1 MGEYTPKKPKGK
13 YTPKAKPV
21 GYQRNTGF
29 PYGDAP
35 GRLDGLN
42 TAMQMTPGLSFGGA
56 PAVVPSA
63 WDKTFGQSFDPRP
76 SVGAVNAAQS
86 IWDGQTLFD
95 AAGSAG
101 LMDTQGINQFQFG
114 NTNPAFPNSPTYGV
128 APVKLPGIAE
138 DKPFSLSDWGSK
150 NKDLIAGGVGI
161 ANSLA
166 NAYFGWKNL
175 GLAKD
180 QFNFQKESWNK
191 NFANQVITTNNQ
203 LEEQAR
209 KRYSNSPTSNMTPE
223 EYMAKHRVQ

>member
-1 MGEYTPKKPKGK
+1 MGGKYRGKGKTTVTPK
-13 YTPKAKPV
+13 
-21 GYQRNTGF
+21 GYQRNTDF

-63 WDKTFGQSFDPRP
+63 WDKTFGQSYDPRP
-76 SVGAVNAAQS
+76 SVGAVNAAQG

-114 NTNPAFPNSPTYGV
+114 KPTLANSPSFGV
-128 APVKLPGIAE
+128 IPTDIDPP
-138 DKPFSLSDWGSK
+138 KPFSFSDWGSK
-150 NKDLIAGGVGI
+150 NKDLINGGVGI

-209 KRYSNSPTSNMTPE
+209 KRYSNSPTSNITPE

>member
-1 MGEYTPKKPKGK
+1 MGGKYRGKGK

-35 GRLDGLN
+35 GRLDGLS
-42 TAMQMTPGLSFGGA
+42 TAMQLTPGLSFGGA
-56 PAVVPSA
+56 PAVVPTA
-63 WDKTFGQSFDPRP
+63 WDKTFGQFYDTRP
-76 SVGAVNAAQS
+76 SVEAAAAGAN
-86 IWDGQTLFD
+86 ILDGQTLFD

-101 LMDTQGINQFQFG
+101 LMDTQGINQFQFEKP
-114 NTNPAFPNSPTYGV
+114 TLANSPSFGV
-128 APVKLPGIAE
+128 TAPLPVDTPE
-138 DKPFSLSDWGSK
+138 SFSFADWGSK

-180 QFNFQKESWNK
+180 QFNFQKDSWNK

>member
-21 GYQRNTGF
+21 GYQRNSDF

-35 GRLDGLN
+35 GRLDGLS

-76 SVGAVNAAQS
+76 SVGAVNAAQG

-114 NTNPAFPNSPTYGV
+114 KPTLANSPSFGV
-128 APVKLPGIAE
+128 TAPLPV
-138 DKPFSLSDWGSK
+138 DTPKSFSFADWGSK

-180 QFNFQKESWNK
+180 QFGFQKDAWNK

>member
-1 MGEYTPKKPKGK
+1 MAEVKAKVKGKVKTKPYEYTG
-13 YTPKAKPV
+13 TPGV
-21 GYQRNTGF
+21 
-29 PYGDAP
+29 
-35 GRLDGLN
+35 
-42 TAMQMTPGLSFGGA
+42 QMTPGLSFGGA

-76 SVGAVNAAQS
+76 SVGAAAVGAN
-86 IWDGQTLFD
+86 ILDGQTLFD

-101 LMDTQGINQFQFG
+101 LMDTQGINQFQFDKP
-114 NTNPAFPNSPTYGV
+114 TLANSPSFGV
-128 APVKLPGIAE
+128 APTTLDIDTP
-138 DKPFSLSDWGSK
+138 KPFSLSDWGSK
-150 NKDLIAGGVGI
+150 NKDLITGGVGI
-161 ANSLA
+161 ANALA

-191 NFANQVITTNNQ
+191 NFANQVTTTNNQ

-209 KRYSNSPTSNMTPE
+209 RRYISSPTTNITPE

>member
-1 MGEYTPKKPKGK
+1 MGGKTKPKYSSGIK
-13 YTPKAKPV
+13 
-21 GYQRNTGF
+21 F
-29 PYGDAP
+29 S
-35 GRLDGLN
+35 N
-42 TAMQMTPGLSFGGA
+42 TAGKGTRGIDFNIPSANAGISGVPTNNTFNWQNFADPSIYGTTVA
-56 PAVVPSA
+56 PA
-63 WDKTFGQSFDPRP
+63 
-76 SVGAVNAAQS
+76 SVGSSQPYNFNTSPVDFTNSTQS
-86 IWDGQTLFD
+86 NLSTGLLNLQSPQGTPDF
-95 AAGSAG
+95 GSLSA
-101 LMDTQGINQFQFG
+101 
-114 NTNPAFPNSPTYGV
+114 PTFSGSDV
-128 APVKLPGIAE
+128 P
-138 DKPFSLSDWGSK
+138 DKPFSFADWGSK
-150 NKDLIAGGVGI
+150 NKDLINGGVGI

>member
-1 MGEYTPKKPKGK
+1 MAEYTPKKPKGK

-21 GYQRNTGF
+21 GYQRNTDF

-35 GRLDGLN
+35 GRLDGLS

-76 SVGAVNAAQS
+76 SVGAVNAAQG

-114 NTNPAFPNSPTYGV
+114 KPTLANSPSFGV
-128 APVKLPGIAE
+128 TAPLPV
-138 DKPFSLSDWGSK
+138 DPPKSFSFADWGSK

-166 NAYFGWKNL
+166 NAYFGWKNM

-180 QFNFQKESWNK
+180 QFNFQKDSWNK

>member
-1 MGEYTPKKPKGK
+1 MAEYTPKKPKGK

-21 GYQRNTGF
+21 GYQRNSDF

-76 SVGAVNAAQS
+76 SVGAVNAAQG

-114 NTNPAFPNSPTYGV
+114 KPTLANSPSFGV
-128 APVKLPGIAE
+128 TAPLPVDTPE
-138 DKPFSLSDWGSK
+138 SFSFADWGSK

-180 QFNFQKESWNK
+180 QFNFQKDSWNK

>member
-21 GYQRNTGF
+21 GYQRNTDF

-35 GRLDGLN
+35 GRLDGLS

-76 SVGAVNAAQS
+76 STGAVNAAQG

-95 AAGSAG
+95 AASGAG

-114 NTNPAFPNSPTYGV
+114 KPTLANSPSFGV
-128 APVKLPGIAE
+128 TAPLPV
-138 DKPFSLSDWGSK
+138 DTPKSFSFADWGSK

-180 QFNFQKESWNK
+180 QFGFQKDAWNK

>member
-1 MGEYTPKKPKGK
+1 MGGKYRGKGKTTVTPK
-13 YTPKAKPV
+13 

-76 SVGAVNAAQS
+76 SSGAVNAAQS

-128 APVKLPGIAE
+128 APVKLPGMAE
-138 DKPFSLSDWGSK
+138 DKPFSFSDWGSK

-180 QFNFQKESWNK
+180 QFNFQKDSWNK
-191 NFANQVITTNNQ
+191 NFANQVTTTNNQ

-209 KRYSNSPTSNMTPE
+209 KRYSNSPTSNITPE

>member
-1 MGEYTPKKPKGK
+1 MGGKYRGKGKTTVTPK
-13 YTPKAKPV
+13 
-21 GYQRNTGF
+21 GYQRNTDF

-76 SVGAVNAAQS
+76 SSGAVNAAQS

>member
-1 MGEYTPKKPKGK
+1 MAKYTPKKPKGK
-13 YTPKAKPV
+13 TKPYVYT
-21 GYQRNTGF
+21 G
-29 PYGDAP
+29 AP
-35 GRLDGLN
+35 SLE
-42 TAMQMTPGLSFGGA
+42 MTPGLSFGGA

-76 SVGAVNAAQS
+76 STGAVNAAQG

-114 NTNPAFPNSPTYGV
+114 KPTLANSPSFGV
-128 APVKLPGIAE
+128 TPTDIDTP
-138 DKPFSLSDWGSK
+138 KPFSFSDWGSK
-150 NKDLIAGGVGI
+150 NKDLINGGVGI

-180 QFNFQKESWNK
+180 QFNFQKDSWNK

>member
-13 YTPKAKPV
+13 GKATVTPK
-21 GYQRNTGF
+21 GYQRNTDF

-35 GRLDGLN
+35 GRLDGLS

-76 SVGAVNAAQS
+76 SVGAAAAVAN
-86 IWDGQTLFD
+86 ILDGQTLFD

-101 LMDTQGINQFQFG
+101 LMDTTGINQFQFG
-114 NTNPAFPNSPTYGV
+114 KPTLANSPSYGV
-128 APVKLPGIAE
+128 TPTDIDTP
-138 DKPFSLSDWGSK
+138 KPFSFADWGSK

-166 NAYFGWKNL
+166 NAYFGWKNM

-191 NFANQVITTNNQ
+191 NFANQVTTTNNQ

-209 KRYSNSPTSNMTPE
+209 RRYISSPTTNISPE
-223 EYMAKHRVQ
+223 EYMAKHGVK

>member
-1 MGEYTPKKPKGK
+1 MAEVKAKVKGKVKTKPYEYTG
-13 YTPKAKPV
+13 TPGV
-21 GYQRNTGF
+21 
-29 PYGDAP
+29 
-35 GRLDGLN
+35 
-42 TAMQMTPGLSFGGA
+42 QMTPGLSFGGA

-76 SVGAVNAAQS
+76 SVGAAAAGAN
-86 IWDGQTLFD
+86 ILDGQTLFD
-95 AAGSAG
+95 AAGKAG

-161 ANSLA
+161 ANALA

-180 QFNFQKESWNK
+180 QFNFQKDSWNK
-191 NFANQVITTNNQ
+191 NFANQVSTTNSQ

-209 KRYSNSPTSNMTPE
+209 KRYNASPTTNISPE
-223 EYMAKHRVQ
+223 EYMAKHGVK

>member
-1 MGEYTPKKPKGK
+1 MGVKYRGKGKTTVTPK
-13 YTPKAKPV
+13 
-21 GYQRNTGF
+21 GYQRNSAF

-35 GRLDGLN
+35 GRLDGLS

-63 WDKTFGQSFDPRP
+63 WDKTFGQFFDPRP
-76 SVGAVNAAQS
+76 SVGAVNAAQG

-114 NTNPAFPNSPTYGV
+114 KPTLANSPSFGV
-128 APVKLPGIAE
+128 TPTDIDTPE
-138 DKPFSLSDWGSK
+138 PFSFSDWGSK

-180 QFNFQKESWNK
+180 QFNFQKDAWNK

>member
-1 MGEYTPKKPKGK
+1 MGGKYKGK
-13 YTPKAKPV
+13 GKTVVTPTGKINSGSGINFSSTPV
-21 GYQRNTGF
+21 TNSSDFNWQNFADPSMYGSSMSPAVGGMPQGFNFNTSSIDFNGNTPTGLGGTNFGSMNLQTPNMSTDFGGF
-29 PYGDAP
+29 S
-35 GRLDGLN
+35 
-42 TAMQMTPGLSFGGA
+42 TPGFSGSD
-56 PAVVPSA
+56 VP
-63 WDKTFGQSFDPRP
+63 
-76 SVGAVNAAQS
+76 N
-86 IWDGQTLFD
+86 
-95 AAGSAG
+95 
-101 LMDTQGINQFQFG
+101 
-114 NTNPAFPNSPTYGV
+114 
-128 APVKLPGIAE
+128 
-138 DKPFSLSDWGSK
+138 KPFSFSDWGSK
-150 NKDLIAGGVGI
+150 NKDLINGGVGI

>member
-1 MGEYTPKKPKGK
+1 MGGK
-13 YTPKAKPV
+13 YRGNGKTTVTPR
-21 GYQRNTGF
+21 GYQRNTDF

-63 WDKTFGQSFDPRP
+63 WDKTFGQTFDPRP
-76 SVGAVNAAQS
+76 SVGAAAVGAN
-86 IWDGQTLFD
+86 ILDGQTLFD

-101 LMDTQGINQFQFG
+101 LMDTTGINQFQFG
-114 NTNPAFPNSPTYGV
+114 KPTLANSPSFGV
-128 APVKLPGIAE
+128 TAPPPVDTP
-138 DKPFSLSDWGSK
+138 KPFSFADWGSK
-150 NKDLIAGGVGI
+150 NKDLINGGVGI

-180 QFNFQKESWNK
+180 QFNFQKDSWNK
-191 NFANQVITTNNQ
+191 NFANQVTTTNNQ

-209 KRYSNSPTSNMTPE
+209 KRYSNSPTSNITPE
-223 EYMAKHRVQ
+223 EYMAKHGVK

>member
-1 MGEYTPKKPKGK
+1 MGDKYKGKGKTAVTPKGF
-13 YTPKAKPV
+13 
-21 GYQRNTGF
+21 QRNTGF

-42 TAMQMTPGLSFGGA
+42 TTMQMTPGLSFGGA

-76 SVGAVNAAQS
+76 SVGAAAVGAN
-86 IWDGQTLFD
+86 ILDGQTLFD

-101 LMDTQGINQFQFG
+101 LMDTTGINQFQFG
-114 NTNPAFPNSPTYGV
+114 KPTLANSPSFGV
-128 APVKLPGIAE
+128 TPTGI
-138 DKPFSLSDWGSK
+138 DTPKPFSFADWGSK
-150 NKDLIAGGVGI
+150 NKDLINGGVGI

-175 GLAKD
+175 GLSKD
-180 QFNFQKESWNK
+180 QFGFQKESWNK

>member
-21 GYQRNTGF
+21 GYQRNSDF

-63 WDKTFGQSFDPRP
+63 WDKTFGQSFDRRRP
-76 SVGAVNAAQS
+76 SVGAAAAGAN
-86 IWDGQTLFD
+86 ILDGQTLFD

-101 LMDTQGINQFQFG
+101 LMDTQGINQFQFDKP
-114 NTNPAFPNSPTYGV
+114 TLANSPSFGV
-128 APVKLPGIAE
+128 IPTDIDTP
-138 DKPFSLSDWGSK
+138 KPFSFSDWGSK
-150 NKDLIAGGVGI
+150 NKDLINGGVGI

-180 QFNFQKESWNK
+180 QFNFQKDAWNK

>member
-1 MGEYTPKKPKGK
+1 MATVTTKGKVKTKPYEYTG
-13 YTPKAKPV
+13 TPGV
-21 GYQRNTGF
+21 
-29 PYGDAP
+29 
-35 GRLDGLN
+35 
-42 TAMQMTPGLSFGGA
+42 QMTPGLSFGGA

-76 SVGAVNAAQS
+76 SVGAAAVGAN
-86 IWDGQTLFD
+86 ILEGQTLFD
-95 AAGSAG
+95 AAGKAG

-180 QFNFQKESWNK
+180 QFKFQQESWNK
-191 NFANQVITTNNQ
+191 NFANQVTTTNNQ

-209 KRYSNSPTSNMTPE
+209 KRYNASPTTNISPE
-223 EYMAKHRVQ
+223 EYMAKHGVK